1 MREWGQEVGALR
13 DRTDTTDRTRARRL
27 IILGP
32 VTVYALVGVLSRLF
46 GRGRKDPVSEVD
58 RVVREVR
65 GEMGRGREPAEE
77 PTPTPEQ
84 VRKRREERRRRE
96 AEEAHR

>member
-1 MREWGQEVGALR
+1 MR
-13 DRTDTTDRTRARRL
+13 DRTDTTDRTRRL

-32 VTVYALVGVLSRLF
+32 VTVSALIAALSRLF
-46 GRGRKDPVSEVD
+46 GRGRKDPVSEVE

-65 GEMGRGREPAEE
+65 GEMGRGREPAKA
-77 PTPTPEQ
+77 PAPTPEQ
-84 VRKRREERRRRE
+84 VRMRREERRRRE

>member
-1 MREWGQEVGALR
+1 MR

-32 VTVYALVGVLSRLF
+32 VTGSALIAALSRLF

-65 GEMGRGREPAEE
+65 GEMGRGREPAKA
-77 PTPTPEQ
+77 PAPTPEQ
-84 VRKRREERRRRE
+84 VRMRREERRRRE